1 MLVLLLTWLACAPL
15 PAEAPPTPGA
25 DEAGARPHDPVAA
38 QIDRT
43 ERTGIARPDRAAARH
58 ILIAWTGGPT
68 RPRQDRNAAQARE
81 LARQLHQE
89 LRAGASFAAL
99 ARRWSDDSTA
109 RRGGDLGA
117 FDKGQMVEP
126 FERAVFALDPDF
138 GLSEPVES
146 PYGVHI
152 IQRYPLEEI
161 HLLHILVAV
170 GGEEGGGRSEE
181 EAQARAAEATA
192 RLLAGEAPAAV
203 ARDLSDGPAGLRGG
217 DVGWF
222 QRGELRPELDEGAF
236 ALRPGQV
243 SPPLRSERGLH
254 LFVRLE

>member
-1 MLVLLLTWLACAPL
+1 MLALLLICLACAPQ
-15 PAEAPPTPGA
+15 PAEVPLAAQG
-25 DEAGARPHDPVAA
+25 DEAATPSHDPVAV
-38 QIDRT
+38 QIGRT

-68 RPRQDRNAAQARE
+68 RPRQDRNAAQARA
-81 LARQLHQE
+81 LARQLHEE

-99 ARRWSDDSTA
+99 ARRWSDDITA

-117 FDKGQMVEP
+117 FDRGQMVES

-152 IQRYPLEEI
+152 IQRYPLEEV
-161 HLLHILVAV
+161 HLLHILVAF
-170 GGEEGGGRSEE
+170 GEEEGGGRSEE
-181 EAQARAAEATA
+181 EARARAAEATA
-192 RLLAGEAPAAV
+192 RLLAGEPPAAV

-222 QRGELRPELDEGAF
+222 QRGELRPEFDEAAF
-236 ALRPGQV
+236 ALQPGQV